1 WVTSEHWLAWV
12 RFRIILREA
21 GLHKVH
27 CANYGAWKKQ
37 LAAVNADKHGYS
49 MRCLYS
55 PAHQKGE
62 RLRCING
69 LIHLHKS
76 AFICG

>member
-1 WVTSEHWLAWV
+1 MPFLVYGFSLNRDPTIPRQARNTGYS
-12 RFRIILREA
+12 RFLYP
-21 GLHKVH
+21 GKSS
-27 CANYGAWKKQ
+27 Q
-37 LAAVNADKHGYS
+37 PQMNADKHGYS

>member
-1 WVTSEHWLAWV
+1 MRLSDLISIGRAMNTGVKLLIGKSS
-12 RFRIILREA
+12 
-21 GLHKVH
+21 
-27 CANYGAWKKQ
+27 Q
-37 LAAVNADKHGYS
+37 PQMNADEHGYS